1 MKTFKIKYLETCTSD
16 VQANTLEEA
25 LQLIKSID
33 YRMDVL
39 TRTTVEKFELIT
51 TTKTPTGQ
59 ERNMFEAFRVKYRGK
74 KRGLETELA
83 NLLKHKDW
91 SNIIGQLY
99 QDKDKYYK
107 DENVKY
113 IPHLA
118 TFINQRRWEMVED
131 DKPTVNPY
139 GEQHNWSTK

>member
-1 MKTFKIKYLETCTSD
+1 MTEQFCHCCG
-16 VQANTLEEA
+16 QAIILRA
-25 LQLIKSID
+25 
-33 YRMDVL
+33 
-39 TRTTVEKFELIT
+39 
-51 TTKTPTGQ
+51 TKATPTIQ
-59 ERNMFEAFRVKYRGK
+59 ERNMFEVFRVKYRGK
-74 KRGLETELA
+74 KRGLETELT

-91 SNIIGQLY
+91 CNIIGQLY

-107 DENVKY
+107 GEDVKY

>member
-51 TTKTPTGQ
+51 TIKTPTGQ

-83 NLLKHKDW
+83 NLMKHKDW

-99 QDKDKYYK
+99 QDKDKYHMGE
-107 DENVKY
+107 DVKY

-131 DKPTVNPY
+131 VKPTVNPY

>member
-1 MKTFKIKYLETCTSD
+1 MKTFNIRYLETCTSD

-25 LQLIKSID
+25 LQRIKSID

-51 TTKTPTGQ
+51 TIKTPTGQ

-83 NLLKHKDW
+83 NLMKHKDW

-99 QDKDKYYK
+99 QDKDKYHK

-131 DKPTVNPY
+131 V
-139 GEQHNWSTK
+139 

>member
-51 TTKTPTGQ
+51 TIKTPTGQ

-91 SNIIGQLY
+91 CNIIGQLY
-99 QDKDKYYK
+99 QDKDKYHMGE
-107 DENVKY
+107 DVKY
-113 IPHLA
+113 IPHMQ

>member
-1 MKTFKIKYLETCTSD
+1 MTNQTCPCCGQTI
-16 VQANTLEEA
+16 VTQ
-25 LQLIKSID
+25 
-33 YRMDVL
+33 V
-39 TRTTVEKFELIT
+39 
-51 TTKTPTGQ
+51 TKESPTGQ
-59 ERNMFEAFRVKYRGK
+59 ERNMFEKFRLQYRGK

-83 NLLKHKDW
+83 NLMKHKDW

-99 QDKDKYYK
+99 QDKDKYHK

-131 DKPTVNPY
+131 TKPTTNPY
-139 GEQHNWSTK
+139 GEQHDWRK

>member
-1 MKTFKIKYLETCTSD
+1 MKTFNIRYLETCTSD

-51 TTKTPTGQ
+51 TIKTPTGQ

-83 NLLKHKDW
+83 NLMKHKDW

-99 QDKDKYYK
+99 QDKDKYHK

-139 GEQHNWSTK
+139 GDQHDWRT